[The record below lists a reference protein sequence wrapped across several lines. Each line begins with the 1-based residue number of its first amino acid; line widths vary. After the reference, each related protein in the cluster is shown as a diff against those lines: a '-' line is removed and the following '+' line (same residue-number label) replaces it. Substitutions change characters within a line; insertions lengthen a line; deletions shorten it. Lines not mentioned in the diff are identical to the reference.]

1 MPPGYMLDNYNAS
14 VPFNPIATNGEPFP
28 WHQLQLPDSIR
39 PVRYTLTIHPNMT
52 SIDVKGKEPCIFTNI
67 TNITVRTVRTVRF
80 LVHMSFIKLS
90 FCLLQICVSQCA
102 RCNNGCVYKPRTSI
116 STFLPFHPAPL
127 PNNPLPTHAVHCM
140 HACIIVNACTFLRL
154 PRVASAVLA
163 RAPPPHST
171 LRQNITHPQRR
182 THI

>member
-1 MPPGYMLDNYNAS
+1 MVRQTQNGRLSPGKSHINPNQLFARSECGCAGKMPPGYMLDNYNAS

-80 LVHMSFIKLS
+80 LVHMS
-90 FCLLQICVSQCA
+90 
-102 RCNNGCVYKPRTSI
+102 
-116 STFLPFHPAPL
+116 
-127 PNNPLPTHAVHCM
+127 
-140 HACIIVNACTFLRL
+140 RL
-154 PRVASAVLA
+154 
-163 RAPPPHST
+163 
-171 LRQNITHPQRR
+171 
-182 THI
+182 